1 MINNGS
7 NLLVDGY
14 CWKRVGCETNLSRR
28 VLERPSRFCE
38 SPAIA
43 RRPCVCARVY
53 GLLTQRLGTR
63 RSPALIGTTRREC
76 YSARRASFA
85 HTRAHI
91 CTCAHTHMFARATM
105 RVSFRASA
113 LRYTSI
119 VRRGR
124 PLSMTFSH
132 MPRERHTR
140 APYTPQSRSGMNETM
155 ISTHGAKVG
164 DSSGARKRVASDSL
178 EVRSERHLL
187 AWLVRL
193 VEDSLRTRA
202 LTFRYSIITFW
213 DILHGSA
220 SINEWRFNFQSIFR
234 TF

>member
-53 GLLTQRLGTR
+53 GLLTQRLRTR

-85 HTRAHI
+85 HTYAHI
-91 CTCAHTHMFARATM
+91 CTCAHTHTCSRARLCACP
-105 RVSFRASA
+105 FEQA
-113 LRYTSI
+113 RYDTHRLFGEVDLYRWRSRTCLARDTHARHI
-119 VRRGR
+119 RRKVD
-124 PLSMTFSH
+124 PAWMKPWF
-132 MPRERHTR
+132 PRMV
-140 APYTPQSRSGMNETM
+140 Q
-155 ISTHGAKVG
+155 K
-164 DSSGARKRVASDSL
+164 
-178 EVRSERHLL
+178 
-187 AWLVRL
+187 
-193 VEDSLRTRA
+193 
-202 LTFRYSIITFW
+202 
-213 DILHGSA
+213 
-220 SINEWRFNFQSIFR
+220 
-234 TF
+234 